1 MKTAYDNKTKFEWYD
16 KEGEITIITHTFQGP
31 LYEVSVFTDR
41 KQALTDLWNAYRC
54 HYTIIFCSDDE
65 LMKEHKSEVESDT
78 WGP

>member
-1 MKTAYDNKTKFEWYD
+1 MKVVTDKIREFEWED

-41 KQALTDLWNAYRC
+41 KRALTDLWNAYRC

-65 LMKEHKSEVESDT
+65 LMKEHELEVATDT
-78 WGP
+78 